1 MYSNKTWEDL
11 FEDYAEL
18 GNALGVLKEYE
29 NKMVF
34 EERKLREAL
43 KEARQ
48 INEQHRKLNGELREE
63 LTKLQA
69 QVNIKE
75 I

>member
-29 NKMVF
+29 NKMAF

>member
-1 MYSNKTWEDL
+1 LYSNKTWEDL

-29 NKMVF
+29 NKMAF